1 MRGGILRHICRAMDL
16 SSRNGFA
23 RRRDKFYGARQIFY
37 GEEWNFG
44 IDGSFG

>member
-16 SSRNGFA
+16 SSRNRFA
-23 RRRDKFYGARQIFY
+23 RRRDKFY